1 MKNTQ
6 RFTTGQL
13 VAMKEAAARYRD
25 IATAASDALSSLLS
39 PADEET
45 YLSIMADV
53 SDSRRTIQAALRKL
67 PLLSEAA

>member
-1 MKNTQ
+1 MKNTK
-6 RFTTGQL
+6 RFTAGQL
-13 VAMKEAAARYRD
+13 ATMKEAAARYRD

-45 YLSIMADV
+45 YVSIMADV